1 MKTLFSKNTTL
12 YKTLRAILQGVIG
25 LIIVNIDMLIG
36 FVHIDPSMKPFIATL
51 VVVILTP
58 IMSELGGGEPASEM
72 TDEEA
77 ADLHWIETGDIEEDA
92 K

>member
-25 LIIVNIDMLIG
+25 LIIVNIDLLVG
-36 FVHIDPSMKPFIATL
+36 FVHIDPSLKPFLATL

-58 IMSELGGGEPASEM
+58 IMSEMGGGEPAHEM
-72 TDEEA
+72 TEEEA
-77 ADLHWIETGDIEEDA
+77 MNTHWIETGDMEEDA